1 MPNPNVNQRAA
12 VAELA
17 AEIGWI
23 PREFTQ
29 TSEFSRK
36 HTIYCVQFIHPHSD
50 ATIKI
55 EYSFL
60 DKIVQATRQRS
71 SNGVLL
77 KPVVSHRATTVY
89 AWLRDVRRVE
99 PEEVFE
105 AHDYGKYIA
114 ITKPGAE
121 YSEVTLLRQIG
132 RGERWANWYIVSHK
146 DVGDVCR
153 IGEDRS
159 RAWQERIRKLAIEV
173 GLTVAK
179 FNFELEGE

>member
-50 ATIKI
+50 ATIKV

-71 SNGVLL
+71 ENGVLL

-105 AHDYGKYIA
+105 AHDYGTHIT
-114 ITKPGAE
+114 ITKPGEDVATVCLHR
-121 YSEVTLLRQIG
+121 YCCSHS
-132 RGERWANWYIVSHK
+132 ANWYRITHK
-146 DVGDVCR
+146 HSGRLSVDVGKDQP
-153 IGEDRS
+153 
-159 RAWQERIRKLAIEV
+159 RANQERIRKLAIEV

-179 FNFELEGE
+179 FNFDDKEL